1 MIELDQCK
9 AGRALLGWTQTDLSA
24 ASGVSLR
31 ALQEFETG
39 SRKPNPT
46 TLQAL
51 AAALEGAGVVFIGE
65 RAKLA
70 TGGLR
75 GVAID
80 PRKIGAG
87 GSLE

>member
-1 MIELDQCK
+1 MIESDQCK
-9 AGRALLGWTQTDLSA
+9 AGRAIVGWTQLDLSV

-31 ALQEFETG
+31 ALQEFEG
-39 SRKPNPT
+39 GARKPNQT

-51 AAALEGAGVVFIGE
+51 TAALEGAGVVFISEG
-65 RAKLA
+65 AKLY

-80 PRKIGAG
+80 PRKIGKG
-87 GSLE
+87 GT

>member
-1 MIELDQCK
+1 MIQLQQCK
-9 AGRALLGWTQTDLSA
+9 AGRAILGWTQADLSA

-31 ALQEFETG
+31 ALQEFEAG
-39 SRKPNPT
+39 SRKPNQT

-51 AAALEGAGVVFIGE
+51 TAALEGAGVVFIGE
-65 RAKLA
+65 SAKLYI
-70 TGGLR
+70 GGLR

-80 PRKIGAG
+80 PRKIGKG